1 MKTIT
6 LLLALFLWPL
16 AVFAQTS
23 AAPGFTDSDVLFYG
37 EVRQVSGAQT
47 SLLQSGQLKLTFVN
61 QNDPENRVTVETS
74 LSPTGPGQKK
84 NFSYSLKV
92 PLAYLP
98 SPERRDEYL
107 SIGADETIFEI
118 QEITIDGRPAT
129 LPDGSVEF
137 YGFSFASR
145 SADHRLDLIV
155 GGEIEDLDGDGL
167 PDWWER
173 LHGLNPS
180 LADADDDLDSD
191 GWSNLKEF
199 RIGSD
204 PSLSNRDPQL
214 ATGELFI
221 PESGVAGIYLHVFDS
236 DTAPDDISLEL
247 SGSQHAGFQV
257 LVDGEAL
264 APGETEQC
272 TLADLQSGRF
282 CINHLDRSNQQFNLP
297 VSWNDGGEIYASEVV
312 VTVITPST
320 GDGNDSTLWLDGN
333 DLGENGS
340 PISNWSDRSGNAR
353 SVSQPSAQYQPL
365 VRDHSVDFSKSSSAH
380 LFFSDLA
387 IPSGNHTVLA
397 SYRTAETSDASQT
410 LLSTNRGYLNFTP
423 TTQAVS
429 YSGASGYQIDGIA
442 VRGYQNA
449 SGQNSTSIFR
459 KEGELLQNVFGLS
472 YDGQNIAATSIDPVL
487 PTIGGRRLA
496 IPGSA
501 KPVIENFGG
510 QLQELLV
517 FPSALPEQKLRDV
530 HDYLQSKWGDAVIWD
545 LSTELRGITLS
556 GSTSLTPQII
566 RGGHGDDI
574 LGGGSADDTL
584 SGGPGADSLSGGPG
598 SDRFVFGG
606 VDTGADEITDF
617 DVTQDIVDL
626 SALFWGQTGD
636 ARDFLTVRLDADF
649 ATEIPTLD
657 SVLIVQLPSEETL
670 EITLKNT
677 VVGSDELIQLI
688 VEGRISMGGLSIPS
702 NLQLSL
708 ASGPQGDSFE
718 EPFKVVLT
726 RSGDGVSGALD
737 IPIGFFEDAIG
748 GHFVIDE
755 ATTNDSRRAV
765 VHFARGETEKTLTVR
780 PLPDLETTGSNA
792 VEVAVLPSFKYTVV
806 GSSVERVVTDQFNVW
821 LEVIQ
826 PNAVSDLSQPASVR
840 IHRDDDLSESFTI
853 GLQLGGTAQEGVHIE
868 SMAKSLTIP
877 VGQSYQDILFNARAE
892 GLLEGP
898 KVVVLQL
905 ASGEAYQLGNP
916 NEALLYVGA
925 TIAETNSAGFD
936 RWLLASTEAAMT
948 SLSDLSNLPSET
960 VNRYLQ
966 AYAYGL
972 DSVDGNPS
980 PRITFQIVDGKP
992 EISTHTQLKFA
1003 DVGWRVESAAKLNE
1017 WLDQSA
1023 HFTGMTDATG
1033 SKFVGETLSPE
1044 QINGFYRLSMNL
1056 DAGVYSNGNIAAVA
1070 GTDNF
1075 ATSGSATWTADEASG
1090 DLTSSGGDSGK
1101 ISRIIA
1107 QLDGEGSLD
1116 FEMEITGGDGNGVL
1130 AFYIDGVKQS
1140 ETSGKT
1146 VAVEQTLSTPGNH
1159 LLMWQFTQGTGNAV
1173 IRNMA
1178 K

>member
-6 LLLALFLWPL
+6 LLLALFLWPI
-16 AVFAQTS
+16 AVSAQTS
-23 AAPGFTDSDVLFYG
+23 ASPGFTDSDVLFYG

-74 LSPTGPGQKK
+74 LRPTGPGQKK
-84 NFSYSLKV
+84 NFSYALKV

-98 SPERRDEYL
+98 SPNRRDEYL
-107 SIGADETIFEI
+107 SIGPDETNFQI

-137 YGFSFASR
+137 YGFSFSSR

-180 LADADDDLDSD
+180 LDDADDDLDSD
-191 GWSNLKEF
+191 GWSNFKEF

-214 ATGELFI
+214 ATGEIYI

-236 DTAPDDISLEL
+236 DTAPNDITLEL
-247 SGSQHAGFQV
+247 SGSQHTGFQV

-264 APGETEQC
+264 VAGVAEQC

-282 CINHLDRSNQQFNLP
+282 CISHLDRTNRQFNLP
-297 VSWNDGGEIYASEVV
+297 VSWNDGGEVYSSEVA

-320 GDGNDSTLWLDGN
+320 GDGNDSTLWLDGK
-333 DLGENGS
+333 DLGESGT
-340 PISNWSDRSGNAR
+340 PISAWSDRSGNDRNA
-353 SVSQPSAQYQPL
+353 SQPSAQYQPL
-365 VRDHSVDFSKSSSAH
+365 VGDHSVDFSKSFSAH

-397 SYRTAETSDASQT
+397 SYRTAESSDASQT
-410 LLSTNRGYLNFTP
+410 LLSTNRGFLNFTP

-429 YSGASGYQIDGIA
+429 YSGASGYQIDGVA

-496 IPGSA
+496 IPGSS
-501 KPVIENFGG
+501 KPVIEGFGG

-530 HDYLQSKWGDAVIWD
+530 HDYLQSKWSDAVIWD
-545 LSTELRGITLS
+545 LSTELRAITLS

-574 LGGGSADDTL
+574 LGGGSANDTL
-584 SGGPGADSLSGGPG
+584 SGGPGADTMSGGPG
-598 SDRFVFGG
+598 ADRFVFGG
-606 VDTGADEITDF
+606 VDTGADQITDF
-617 DVTQDIVDL
+617 DVTQDSVDL

-649 ATEIPTLD
+649 STEIPTLD
-657 SVLIVQLPSEETL
+657 SVLIVQLPNEGTL
-670 EITLKNT
+670 EITLKHT

-688 VEGRISMGGLSIPS
+688 VEGRINMGRLTIPS
-702 NLQLSL
+702 DIQLSL
-708 ASGPQGDSFE
+708 ASGAQGNSFE
-718 EPFKVVLT
+718 EPFTVVLN
-726 RSGDGVSGALD
+726 RSGDGVAGALD
-737 IPIGFFEDAIG
+737 IPIGFFEDALG

-755 ATTNDSRRAV
+755 ASSNDSRRSV
-765 VHFARGETEKTLTVR
+765 VHFARGETEKAITVR
-780 PLPDLETTGSNA
+780 PLPDLETTGPSS
-792 VEVAVLPSFKYTVV
+792 VEVAVLPNFKYTVV
-806 GSSVERVVTDQFNVW
+806 GSPVERTVSDQFNVW

-826 PNAVSDLSQPASVR
+826 PNAVSDLGQAASVR
-840 IHRDDDLSESFTI
+840 IHRDGNLSESFTV
-853 GLQLGGTAQEGVHIE
+853 GLQLGGTAEEGIHIE
-868 SMAKSLTIP
+868 SVAKSLTIQG
-877 VGQSYQDILFNARAE
+877 GQSYQDILFNARAE
-892 GLLEGP
+892 GMLEGP
-898 KVVVLQL
+898 KVVVVQL
-905 ASGEAYQLGNP
+905 NSGDAYQLRNP
-916 NEALLYVGA
+916 SEALLYVGPSV
-925 TIAETNSAGFD
+925 AETNSAGFD
-936 RWLLASTEAAMT
+936 RWLQAATDGAMT
-948 SLSDLSNLPSET
+948 GLSDLSSLPRET
-960 VNRYLQ
+960 VDRYLQ
-966 AYAYGL
+966 AYAYGR
-972 DSVDGNPS
+972 DSIDGNAS
-980 PRITFQIVDGKP
+980 PRISFQIVDGKP
-992 EISTHTQLKFA
+992 EILTHSLLKFA
-1003 DVGWRVESAAKLNE
+1003 DIGWRVESAAKLDN
-1017 WLDQSA
+1017 WQDRSA
-1023 HFTGMTDATG
+1023 NFTGMIDATG
-1033 SKFVGETLSPE
+1033 SKFVGEALSPE
-1044 QINGFYRLSMNL
+1044 ETNGFYRLIMNL
-1056 DAGVYSNGNIAAVA
+1056 DAGVYRNGTIAAVA
-1070 GTDNF
+1070 GTEKF
-1075 ATSGSATWTADEASG
+1075 ATSGNATWTADKSGG
-1090 DLTSSGGDSGK
+1090 DLTSSGGETGE
-1101 ISRIIA
+1101 ISRIVA
-1107 QLDGEGSLD
+1107 QLEGEGSLD
-1116 FEMEITGGDGNGVL
+1116 FEMEISGGDGSGVL

-1146 VAVEQTLSTPGNH
+1146 EILKQTLSVPGRH

-1173 IRNMA
+1173 IRNMS